1 MGAQHMTPERM
12 NAYSA
17 PDGAGGV
24 IVDILALA
32 EDLVMFTKVNGFSL
46 TEVTAKIAEIWAE
59 MEVNVSIPDNQKQ

>member
-1 MGAQHMTPERM
+1 MTPERM

-17 PDGAGGV
+17 PDGTGGV
-24 IVDILALA
+24 IVDVLALA
-32 EDLVMFTKVNGFSL
+32 EDLVMFTKVNGLSL